1 MFKRA
6 LLAASVAVAI
16 SAPAMAEVTVYG
28 SARTGIEYSK
38 SADISRVRL
47 IDENSRIG
55 FMGSDKLD
63 NGMTVF
69 WKSEHAFRIGSTSAD
84 GTNDATTRWGSRD
97 QYVGVEGGF
106 GTLSFGK
113 QNDAY
118 GDWINISPVLDGAMT
133 NSEDSLFYQY
143 ESGSRKNNVAKYV
156 SPKFSGFQ
164 ASVAYDFGGKT
175 ATYNNHGY
183 SALLTWSND
192 MFTVEGAYLTALD
205 YKAGEKDSNNVT
217 IPGGE
222 KLKAFAFDGVAKVND
237 ALSLTA
243 HWERS
248 KLSQQDYKRD
258 YFGAGAVY
266 AVGKWAMIAQYLQAN
281 ESKEAGVKKDDG
293 AYQVKLGARYSL
305 SKQTTAFAGVS
316 YIDND
321 NNGAFGTATGVG
333 GDTGSRAGTVSVS
346 LRTDF

>member
-55 FMGSDKLD
+55 FMGSDKLG

-69 WKSEHAFRIGSTSAD
+69 WKSEHAFRIGSTNAN
-84 GTNDATTRWGSRD
+84 GTNDASSGWGARD

-106 GTLSFGK
+106 GTVSFGK

-133 NSEDSLFYQY
+133 NSEDSLFYQV
-143 ESGSRKNNVAKYV
+143 ESGSRKSNVAKYV

-164 ASVAYDFGGKT
+164 ASVAYDFGGRVKT
-175 ATYNNHGY
+175 GATNYDNHGY
-183 SALLTWSND
+183 SALLTWGND
-192 MFTVEGAYLTALD
+192 KFTVEGAYLGVQD
-205 YKAGEKDSNNVT
+205 YDNT
-217 IPGGE
+217 PGE
-222 KLKAFAFDGVAKVND
+222 KLNSFAFDGVAKVTD

-243 HWERS
+243 HWERA
-248 KLSQQDYKRD
+248 KLSQEDYKRD

-266 AVGKWAMIAQYLQAN
+266 GVGKWAVIAQYLQAN
-281 ESKEAGVKKDDG
+281 ESKVAGVKQDDG